1 MHCYH
6 ISLSAPPRF
15 KPIRLPA
22 KGAVLVLTFVFF
34 VFALCVFPNQA
45 AAQNGPV
52 PQMWDAPNEGA
63 PQTFV
68 LLQGMHFDP
77 LTAIDI
83 YFDST
88 QLASTTTDKNGSFG
102 NGVITAAGATW
113 TRIQVPGTAQP
124 GPHAIMA
131 KEHSGQLS
139 AQKSFLVWTDW
150 PQGQYGPERT
160 SFNPNEK
167 ILSPQTVGNLQS
179 LWTFS
184 HSNTYF
190 SFLTVAEG
198 TVYTGSLYQW
208 DLWALDARTGGVR
221 WHYPFPSNDGEPA
234 AVANGVVYFSACPD
248 ANLHALDANS
258 GQLLWTH
265 PQHMCGTSP
274 AVVNGVVYV
283 SAGAVYALDAG
294 TGAELWTA
302 PYGGGRVAV
311 ANGIVYSGW
320 EWFYA
325 LDAGTGALLWSFP
338 ANPGV
343 YGGVPS
349 VANGIVYV
357 PAQLTLFALN
367 ATTGA
372 LIWSYTPGTNIAN
385 NVAVANGLVYLG
397 ITNSLV
403 ALDAGTGAV
412 RWTYAD
418 PNGVGNPGVA
428 NGVVYVETGSQG
440 NGGLRALNAS
450 TGELLWSYNQPLGYD
465 AAPVVVN
472 GRLYATGD
480 NVYAF
485 GLPNQ

>member
-22 KGAVLVLTFVFF
+22 KAAVQVLTLIFF

-124 GPHAIMA
+124 GPHTIMA

-294 TGAELWTA
+294 TGA
-302 PYGGGRVAV
+302 
-311 ANGIVYSGW
+311 
-320 EWFYA
+320 
-325 LDAGTGALLWSFP
+325 LLWSYP
-338 ANPGV
+338 APVAN
-343 YGGVPS
+343 GVPS

-472 GRLYATGD
+472 GRLYATGGS
-480 NVYAF
+480 VYAF